1 MGSGDTTYSPELPED
16 VIIEVPLSTSI
27 TVTFACGSVAPE
39 GSLIVP
45 ATLPASFW
53 AQTLSVSSNKN
64 KQMETIRNRRSIG
77 LLSSSLFGS
86 ITGELN
92 LRSFTLIGPERKGSV
107 LLYRPSWHTRASAAS
122 CVLTSAARSS
132 YWSVA
137 IKSTPALIAAIQR
150 SEAFSRDPKLYPW
163 SQPFRPKSRSG
174 SPSNEIGRSEEHT
187 SELQSRPH
195 LVCRLLLEKK
205 KNGNGSRP
213 EVQERTSKITT

>member
-27 TVTFACGSVAPE
+27 TVTFACGIVAPE

-86 ITGELN
+86 ISGELN
-92 LRSFTLIGPERKGSV
+92 LRSFTLIGPECKGSV
-107 LLYRPSWHTRASAAS
+107 LLYRPSWHT
-122 CVLTSAARSS
+122 
-132 YWSVA
+132 
-137 IKSTPALIAAIQR
+137 PAPRGFL
-150 SEAFSRDPKLYPW
+150 
-163 SQPFRPKSRSG
+163 
-174 SPSNEIGRSEEHT
+174 
-187 SELQSRPH
+187 RPH
-195 LVCRLLLEKK
+195 QRGQIFILVRRYKKIHAGPDCRH
-205 KNGNGSRP
+205 P
-213 EVQERTSKITT
+213 A